1 MTLLHPEN
9 TRATSHVPHQP
20 HWRCRRWAKEGD
32 ARAPSSTRSI
42 ELIAR
47 WPPKSPQSTPAQQA
61 RPTGWWRW
69 VDCITAPGRAAEE
82 PGTLQ
87 KSPPKKY
94 TRSSRLTR
102 SPQRN
107 ATEAGKRSAHTFTH
121 LICVT
126 GRRTSCLQRLAAP
139 LWARELQL
147 GEVIKPIF
155 PQPTTATR
163 AREAT
168 KACTSDSTHP
178 LDASLSAPTA
188 AKPAT
193 PRTAARGQSGP
204 GRHRVLSQPRIA
216 QKKVSARL

>member
-9 TRATSHVPHQP
+9 TRATSHVPHSP
-20 HWRCRRWAKEGD
+20 HWRCRRWAREAD

-61 RPTGWWRW
+61 HPIGWWRW
-69 VDCITAPGRAAEE
+69 VDCVPAPGRAAEE

-94 TRSSRLTR
+94 TRPSRPTR

-107 ATEAGKRSAHTFTH
+107 AKEAGKRSARTFTH
-121 LICVT
+121 LIRVT
-126 GRRTSCLQRLAAP
+126 GRRTSCPQPLAAP
-139 LWARELQL
+139 LWARELEF
-147 GEVIKPIF
+147 GEIIKPIF

-168 KACTSDSTHP
+168 KAGASDSTDP

-188 AKPAT
+188 AKAAT

-204 GRHRVLSQPRIA
+204 TQHRVRPRVGGA
-216 QKKVSARL
+216 KKKVSARL

>member
-9 TRATSHVPHQP
+9 TRATSHVPHSP
-20 HWRCRRWAKEGD
+20 HWRCRRWAREAD

-61 RPTGWWRW
+61 HPIGWWRW

-94 TRSSRLTR
+94 TRPSRPTR

-107 ATEAGKRSAHTFTH
+107 AKEAGKRSARTFTH
-121 LICVT
+121 LIRVT
-126 GRRTSCLQRLAAP
+126 GRRTSCLQPLAAP
-139 LWARELQL
+139 LWARELEF
-147 GEVIKPIF
+147 GEIIKPIF
-155 PQPTTATR
+155 PPAHNRHQSTR
-163 AREAT
+163 GHQGWCKRQHTPPRCIPISPHRSQGRHAENGSAR
-168 KACTSDSTHP
+168 
-178 LDASLSAPTA
+178 
-188 AKPAT
+188 
-193 PRTAARGQSGP
+193 SGP
-204 GRHRVLSQPRIA
+204 GRHRVRPRVGGA
-216 QKKVSARL
+216 KKKVSARL